1 MFVTKSKILAFDFIS
16 LDHDLDEDKIRAR
29 VQHSF
34 SRHSGLIAFY
44 GFINYKNIGHSRLE
58 SKFNERIDLLLSK
71 EDCDLNQAVAGSKL
85 FGFDI
90 PPPVC
95 FDKQSKVGLLS
106 TLGINCLRCIG
117 PSIPSIWGSTIMTS
131 PGNYLKSKYNR
142 RNDNSCTLGDFLLF
156 R

>member
-1 MFVTKSKILAFDFIS
+1 MFVTKSKMLAFDFVALS
-16 LDHDLDEDKIRAR
+16 HDLEPEKIQAR
-29 VQHSF
+29 VEHSF

-44 GFINYKNIGHSRLE
+44 GFINHKNIGHSRLE
-58 SKFNERIDLLLSK
+58 SKFNERLELLLSK
-71 EDCDLNQAVAGSKL
+71 EDCDLTQAVAGSRL

-95 FDKQSKVGLLS
+95 FDKQSKVEALS
-106 TLGINCLRCIG
+106 SLGINCLRCIG
-117 PSIPSIWGSTIMTS
+117 PSTPSIWGSAIMTS
-131 PGNYLKSKYNR
+131 PGNFLKSKYNR